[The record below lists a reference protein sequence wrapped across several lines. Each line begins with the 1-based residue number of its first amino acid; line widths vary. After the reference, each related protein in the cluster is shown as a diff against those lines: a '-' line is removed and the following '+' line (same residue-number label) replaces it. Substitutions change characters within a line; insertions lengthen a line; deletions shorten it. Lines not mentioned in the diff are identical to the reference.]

1 MEEEKQKTFSVF
13 GRERFSVSIQDLIKG
28 IPSCACGKSH
38 SCPIDAVE
46 IGEGALTRLP
56 ALCDSYQNIV
66 LVADDHTWEV
76 CGKQVA
82 GLLGSKV
89 QTALILHAE
98 GVVIPD
104 EKAIEEVRSAAR
116 ENTDL
121 YVGVGSGVIND
132 LCKYVSFGLGLPYY
146 IVATAPS
153 MDGYASVGCALILEG
168 MKVTLNARPPKAIL
182 AEQSVLQNAPM
193 EMLQAG
199 YGDIIGKFSCLNDW
213 KLSALLNGEYFCQA
227 VYDLTY
233 DTAVK
238 VKSLGEGVANRDG
251 EAVSA
256 LMDALVTVG
265 IAMSYVGNSRPASG
279 SEHHLSHFF
288 EITGI
293 LDKRPYFSHG
303 IDVAYSSVITADVRK
318 KLLESAPLKR
328 AFDKADYEANI
339 RRIYTTSADGILEL
353 QYKIGADHRDTPA
366 EEKWEEVKTVLRE
379 CPTSQEFEEMLST
392 VGLTMDRFWDMYGE
406 EKVADA
412 VLYAKDLKDR
422 YTVLNLNYD
431 FFRR

>member
-1 MEEEKQKTFSVF
+1 M
-13 GRERFSVSIQDLIKG
+13 SIQDLIKG
-28 IPSCACGKSH
+28 IPACDCGKSH

-46 IGEGALTRLP
+46 IGEGALKKLP
-56 ALCDSYQNIV
+56 ALCEQYENIV
-66 LVADDHTWEV
+66 LVADDNTWNA

-82 GLLGSKV
+82 DLLGSKV
-89 QTALILHAE
+89 QTTLILHAD
-98 GVVIPD
+98 GVVIPN
-104 EKAIEEVRSAAR
+104 EKTIGQVMEAATGT
-116 ENTDL
+116 TDL

-132 LCKYVSFGLGLPYY
+132 LCKYVSFGLNLPYY

-168 MKVTLNARPPKAIL
+168 MKVTLNARPPKAII

-213 KLSALLNGEYFCQA
+213 KLSALLNDEYFCQT

-233 DTAVK
+233 NTAVK
-238 VKSLGEGVANRDG
+238 VKSLGAGVAKRDG

-293 LDKRPYFSHG
+293 LDGKPYFSHG
-303 IDVAYSSVITADVRK
+303 IDVAYSSVITAGVRK
-318 KLLESAPLKR
+318 KLLESQPKKC

-353 QYKIGADHRDTPA
+353 QYRIGVDRRGTSAKN
-366 EEKWEEVKTVLRE
+366 KWEEVKTILRE
-379 CPTSQEFEEMLST
+379 SPTPEEFEEMLGV
-392 VGLTMDRFWDMYGE
+392 VGLKMEKFREMYGE
-406 EKVADA
+406 KKVADA
-412 VLYAKDLKDR
+412 ILYAKDLKDR
-422 YTVLNLNYD
+422 YTVLNLHYD
-431 FFRR
+431 FFRG

>member
-1 MEEEKQKTFSVF
+1 MP
-13 GRERFSVSIQDLIKG
+13 IQNLIKG
-28 IPSCACGKSH
+28 IPVCDCGKSH

-46 IGEGALTRLP
+46 IGEGALKRLP
-56 ALCDSYQNIV
+56 ALCEKYKNIV
-66 LVADDHTWEV
+66 LVADDNTWNA

-82 GLLGSKV
+82 DLLENKV
-89 QTALILHAE
+89 QTTLILYAE

-104 EKAIEEVRSAAR
+104 EKTIEQVRAAAK

-132 LCKYVSFGLGLPYY
+132 LCKYVSFGLDLPYY

-153 MDGYASVGCALILEG
+153 MDGYASVGCALILKG
-168 MKVTLNARPPKAIL
+168 MKVTLNARPPKAII

-213 KLSALLNGEYFCQA
+213 KLSALLNGEYFCRS

-233 DTAVK
+233 NTALK
-238 VKSLGEGVANRDG
+238 VKSLGVGVANRNG

-256 LMDALVTVG
+256 LMDALVSVG

-293 LDKRPYFSHG
+293 LDGKPYFSHG
-303 IDVAYSSVITADVRK
+303 IDVAYSSVITAGVRK
-318 KLLESAPLKR
+318 KLLEIKPMKC
-328 AFDKADYEANI
+328 AFDKEDYEANI

-353 QYKIGADHRDTPA
+353 QYRIGSDRRDTPA
-366 EEKWEEVKTVLRE
+366 EEKWEEVKNILQE
-379 CPTSQEFEEMLST
+379 SPTPEDFEEMLGV
-392 VGLTMDRFWDMYGE
+392 VGLKMDNFWEMYGE
-406 EKVADA
+406 KKVADA
-412 VLYAKDLKDR
+412 ILYAKDLKDR
-422 YTVLNLNYD
+422 YTVLNLHYD